1 MIPHILIIQSVYTDA
16 ALSAR
21 RLAITEHTCRP
32 SLAYQTRQPIVHLA
46 QHPDDPHAAARA
58 EMLRGTGC
66 EVVQLWREQW
76 RLYGEDYSLPEGRKI
91 VSRCDDD
98 DVLAIDFC
106 ERTYH
111 AGCQQTGKA
120 ALLWPQGMTYWRH
133 QAYSWRYPG
142 NQFVSVVTD
151 GSDSPHDM
159 QHHRFATEWPAV
171 VVSEQVGWIWIRHGD
186 AHTSTLSKYRPRLLR
201 NIDVS
206 RTPVNMR
213 AISRAIEGSG
223 QMSGDYR
230 EHRRLQQAKVQPMK
244 ISEAY
249 TYCGSDKNTLH
260 HYGPFYDGLV
270 ETLKPRTLLE
280 VGVHKGASLRA
291 WRHVG
296 YPVEAIGID
305 RKRVE
310 GVAMVV
316 TTAPDFGPVLSEL
329 QGRRFDLII
338 DDGSHV
344 LSHQLAAVDQLRD
357 LLEPGGYFCV
367 EDLQSQAAIDA
378 FRVRGWSFY
387 DRRDSGRYDDIIA
400 FQQF

>member
-1 MIPHILIIQSVYTDA
+1 VI
-16 ALSAR
+16 
-21 RLAITEHTCRP
+21 E
-32 SLAYQTRQPIVHLA
+32 
-46 QHPDDPHAAARA
+46 
-58 EMLRGTGC
+58 
-66 EVVQLWREQW
+66 LWRDQW
-76 RLYGEDYSLPEGRKI
+76 RLYGENYSLPEGRKI

-98 DVLAIDFC
+98 DVLAVDFC
-106 ERTYH
+106 ERTYA
-111 AGCQQTGKA
+111 AGLQQPGKA

-142 NQFVSVVTD
+142 NQFVSLVTD
-151 GSDSPHDM
+151 GNDSPHDM
-159 QHHRFATEWPAV
+159 QHHRFAIEWPAV

-201 NIDVS
+201 NIDVD

-230 EHRRLQQAKVQPMK
+230 EHRRLQQAKAGPMK

-270 ETLKPRTLLE
+270 ETLRPRTVLE

-305 RKRVE
+305 RQRVE
-310 GVAMVV
+310 GVPMVV
-316 TTAPDFGPVLSEL
+316 ATAPDFAPVLTQLE
-329 QGRRFDLII
+329 GRKFDLII
-338 DDGSHV
+338 DDGSHE
-344 LSHQLAAVDQLRD
+344 LSDQLAAVHQLQQ
-357 LLEPGGYFCV
+357 LLEPGGYFVV
-367 EDLQSQAAIDA
+367 EDLQNQAAIDA